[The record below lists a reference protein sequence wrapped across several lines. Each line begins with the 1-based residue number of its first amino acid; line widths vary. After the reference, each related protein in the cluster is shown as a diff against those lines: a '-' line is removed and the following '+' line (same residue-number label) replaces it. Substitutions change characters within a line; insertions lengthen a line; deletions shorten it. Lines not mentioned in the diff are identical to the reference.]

1 MQSKNESFKLFLKRF
16 QPLTVKESLVKHALY
31 AHVLL
36 NTLYYACLTD
46 WRRRRTVS
54 VGRYSVR
61 LGQIMKEQVKHK
73 NDILFC
79 YLLTYYKLSSHIVIP
94 CIIVD
99 RT

>member
-1 MQSKNESFKLFLKRF
+1 MQSKNESFKLFFKRF
-16 QPLTVKESLVKHALY
+16 QPLTVKENLVEHALY
-31 AHVLL
+31 AHMLL

-61 LGQIMKEQVKHK
+61 LDQIMKEQVKHK

-79 YLLTYYKLSSHIVIP
+79 YLLQAFVPYCLSLHHS
-94 CIIVD
+94 
-99 RT
+99 